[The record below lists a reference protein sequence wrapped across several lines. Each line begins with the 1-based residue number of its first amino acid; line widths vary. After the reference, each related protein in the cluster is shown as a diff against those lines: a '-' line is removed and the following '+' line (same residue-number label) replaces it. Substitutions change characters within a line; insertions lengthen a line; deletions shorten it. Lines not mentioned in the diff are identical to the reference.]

1 MRPRRLI
8 IAPMAFALAVLAG
21 QGPLAADAVDIGEAD
36 LALVNAILAERA
48 ETAAEP
54 TIAGL
59 RAGRRDD
66 LGRASLCGWAE
77 LTGRSALLRRFV
89 IVMAPV
95 GGEVEETWVE
105 GTEYGFLSTWRRYCP
120 MTEVVRQ

>member
-1 MRPRRLI
+1 MRPSRLI
-8 IAPMAFALAVLAG
+8 IALAAVALALSAG
-21 QGPLAADAVDIGEAD
+21 QGPCDAVDIGEAD
-36 LALVNAILAERA
+36 LALVNAILAGRA

-54 TIAGL
+54 TVAGL

-77 LTGRSALLRRFV
+77 LTGRSAPLRRFV
-89 IVMAPV
+89 IVMTPA
-95 GGEVEETWVE
+95 GREVEEIWVE
-105 GTEYGFLSTWRRYCP
+105 RTEYGFLSTWRRYCP